1 MEIISNIF
9 YFNIKKAYISYYT
22 KINNNNTKL
31 EFKEKKELYNNTYNS
46 YLKQTRNEICYFFG
60 IDKDYNLEINVKLAL
75 KIFPFYFDINHNL
88 RKKYIEMNSNVNKIM
103 NIIIKSEYKIDVL
116 TNENNVFFIKEPVDK
131 ILNFEDII
139 NNINLKNDFSI
150 NDELLPYEDQCD

>member
-1 MEIISNIF
+1 
-9 YFNIKKAYISYYT
+9 
-22 KINNNNTKL
+22 
-31 EFKEKKELYNNTYNS
+31 
-46 YLKQTRNEICYFFG
+46 
-60 IDKDYNLEINVKLAL
+60 
-75 KIFPFYFDINHNL
+75 
-88 RKKYIEMNSNVNKIM
+88 MNSNVNKIM